1 MSKIWALTLNVILE
15 ILNDMDRPIV
25 HCCFFNVASSTRRK
39 PKSWKNEL
47 EEQYINIISIINIV
61 IIIKF
66 NQVEAKEAKISWKN
80 KARRVSLAARLR
92 PK

>member
-1 MSKIWALTLNVILE
+1 M
-15 ILNDMDRPIV
+15 
-25 HCCFFNVASSTRRK
+25 
-39 PKSWKNEL
+39 SWKKN
-47 EEQYINIISIINIV
+47 INIISILSIINTV

-66 NQVEAKEAKISWKN
+66 YQVEAKEAKISWKN

>member
-1 MSKIWALTLNVILE
+1 MLQVQPGGSQRV
-15 ILNDMDRPIV
+15 
-25 HCCFFNVASSTRRK
+25 
-39 PKSWKNEL
+39 KNEL
-47 EEQYINIISIINIV
+47 EEQYINIINIINIISITSIINTI

>member
-1 MSKIWALTLNVILE
+1 
-15 ILNDMDRPIV
+15 MDRPIV

-39 PKSWKNEL
+39 PKSWKYEL
-47 EEQYINIISIINIV
+47 EEQYINIISITSITSIINTV

>member
-1 MSKIWALTLNVILE
+1 MSWKNNISTSS
-15 ILNDMDRPIV
+15 
-25 HCCFFNVASSTRRK
+25 ASSTLSS
-39 PKSWKNEL
+39 PTSS
-47 EEQYINIISIINIV
+47 YITSIINI
-61 IIIKF
+61 IIKIKF